1 MIRMPLPL
9 LVPVPVPPTPAPQR
23 PAVAAA
29 RPVQDR
35 EHGRAHHIRHRL
47 TDLAAFTW
55 ASVSLGLTLATPA
68 HAIGNEV
75 LQAWWRDCLHG
86 GSATSNPGPVPLEC
100 LQIRE
105 TRALTEASGSV
116 SRNAAR
122 LTLQRPDAPPV
133 AFTDDATSRHH
144 FLGAVD
150 ELQASLVLQ
159 LVPEQPARVWLVPA
173 QGQPMRLDSLPVPA
187 PGGRLLA
194 VVGTGDAA
202 AGDAPGSATSRIS
215 LWQRAGLRWSR
226 QFSFSA
232 PEGVQFQ
239 WRSWRADAAAAR
251 LDWQRQ
257 GHCGPSQ
264 GSVQLRDGPYGWELY
279 PEPPAACR

>member
-1 MIRMPLPL
+1 MIRLPLPS
-9 LVPVPVPPTPAPQR
+9 LVPVLVPPTPAPQR
-23 PAVAAA
+23 PSAACA
-29 RPVQDR
+29 LPASGHKQ
-35 EHGRAHHIRHRL
+35 HRL
-47 TDLAAFTW
+47 AGLAATSM
-55 ASVSLGLTLATPA
+55 AALSLGLSITKPA

-86 GSATSNPGPVPLEC
+86 GSPPSAPGPVPLEC

-122 LTLQRPDAPPV
+122 LTVQRPDAPPV
-133 AFTDDATSRHH
+133 AFTDDSTSRHH

-159 LVPEQPARVWLVPA
+159 QLPEQPARVWLVPA
-173 QGQPMRLDSLPVPA
+173 QGQPLKLDNLPVPA

-194 VVGTGDAA
+194 VVGTGEA
-202 AGDAPGSATSRIS
+202 AGSDAPGSATSRIS
-215 LWQRAGLRWSR
+215 LWQRAGARWSR

-264 GSVQLRDGPYGWELY
+264 GSVQLRDGPYGWEFY

>member
-1 MIRMPLPL
+1 M
-9 LVPVPVPPTPAPQR
+9 PPTAAPQR
-23 PAVAAA
+23 PAAACA
-29 RPVQDR
+29 LPAPGHKQ
-35 EHGRAHHIRHRL
+35 HRL
-47 TDLAAFTW
+47 AGLAAITM
-55 ASVSLGLTLATPA
+55 AALSLGLSITTPA

-86 GSATSNPGPVPLEC
+86 GGTASAQAPAQAPAPVPVPLEC

-122 LTLQRPDAPPV
+122 LTVQRPDAPPV
-133 AFTDDATSRHH
+133 AFTDDSTSRHH

-159 LVPEQPARVWLVPA
+159 QGPEQPARVWLVPA
-173 QGQPMRLDSLPVPA
+173 QGQPLKLDNLPVPA

-194 VVGTGDAA
+194 VVGTGEVVV
-202 AGDAPGSATSRIS
+202 GDAPGSATSRIS
-215 LWQRAGLRWSR
+215 LWQRAGARWSR